1 MTGLPTCSLTY
12 LRRLPKV
19 LASVASASN
28 GCLVRR
34 ISRLLRHSAGL
45 SPASEMSWLNVLTCQ
60 KYITLK
66 ADLCQWH
73 LACSRNT
80 FYLGVQD
87 AHRQSI
93 RMIYIYGSV
102 FCPTRF
108 SKSLY
113 FEWVGTHSFFVKV
126 MNRVGRLSVKVQK
139 ILILQQCSYIICNFA
154 KGVYPLVRIKM
165 FDSSGVSPTHFR

>member
-34 ISRLLRHSAGL
+34 ISRLLRPSAGL

-66 ADLCQWH
+66 ADLCQWP

-108 SKSLY
+108 RRSVC
-113 FEWVGTHSFFVKV
+113 FEWVGVHSFGSKCSIRVGQSPLILVKV
-126 MNRVGRLSVKVQK
+126 CV
-139 ILILQQCSYIICNFA
+139 
-154 KGVYPLVRIKM
+154 
-165 FDSSGVSPTHFR
+165 SSGSAPTRFLWKLWIEWADNQ